1 MTRQETTQVLV
12 VGAGPVGLTL
22 ALDLA
27 KRGVQCLLIDQK
39 ESPQRLPK
47 MERCNARSM
56 EIYRR
61 LGLADRIRAA
71 SFPAEARMDI
81 CIMKTMRDEP
91 LLRLVYPSAADSK
104 AAIRRCEDGSMPL
117 EPYQVV
123 SQYTLEPLLK
133 AEVESLPGAS
143 VRFGCALAS
152 FEQDA
157 DGLTAQ
163 LVYTDGRTQS
173 VRARYLVG
181 CDGGRSTVRKLLNI
195 SLEGD
200 GSIARRNQVFFR
212 SEKFFQLS
220 PSLQARMYFFANM
233 DQSIITVQD
242 DLKHFS
248 FHTSCWGD
256 YAEIERLMRE
266 TIGLPID
273 MEILAATPWT
283 LHLLVAERI
292 ANGRAFIAGDAK
304 QLVIPAGGLGLNT
317 GIGDAI
323 DLSWKL
329 AGALAGWGGQNL
341 LTSYETER
349 LAVGRR
355 NREAS
360 RYATMGQVTWRA
372 AVRPYIFE
380 DTPEGRGTLKAVVR
394 LASVEQRKT
403 HEMVGTEYGYRY
415 EGSRIVCYEPAEA
428 PGDAPPDVREAYIP
442 STRPGARLPHVWLA
456 DGSALHDR
464 IGMGYTLLR
473 LRPNADD
480 PDPLFRALRTRGAPV
495 TLLDLDESKARAV
508 YGYDL
513 LLLRP
518 DLHVAW
524 RGNRVP
530 TDPATVAATV
540 TGH

>member
-1 MTRQETTQVLV
+1 MTQPESTQVLIA
-12 VGAGPVGLTL
+12 GAGPVGLTL

-39 ESPQRLPK
+39 EAPQRLPK

-81 CIMKTMRDEP
+81 CIMKTMREEP
-91 LLRLVYPSAADSK
+91 LLRLVYPSVAESK
-104 AAIRRCEDGSMPL
+104 AAIRRCEDGSLPL
-117 EPYQVV
+117 EPYQLV

-133 AEVESLPGAS
+133 AEVESLPGAT
-143 VRFGCALAS
+143 VQFGCALTA
-152 FEQDA
+152 FEQDD
-157 DGLTAQ
+157 DGVTAR
-163 LVYTDGRTQS
+163 LEHTDGRERT

-181 CDGGRSTVRKLLNI
+181 CDGGRSTVRKQLGI
-195 SLEGD
+195 ALEGD

-212 SEKFFQLS
+212 SEKFFALC
-220 PSLQARMYFFANM
+220 PSLQARMYFFANT

-248 FHTSCWGD
+248 FHTGCWGD
-256 YAEIERLMRE
+256 TAEIEQLMRD

-273 MEILAATPWT
+273 IEIFAATPWT
-283 LHLLVAERI
+283 LHLLVAERL
-292 ANGRAFIAGDAK
+292 ADARVFIAGDAK
-304 QLVIPAGGLGLNT
+304 QLVIPTGGLGLNT

-323 DLSWKL
+323 DLAWKL
-329 AGALAGWGGQNL
+329 AGTLAGWGGKQL
-341 LTSYETER
+341 LASYETER

-360 RYATMGQVTWRA
+360 RYAATGQVTWRA
-372 AVRPYIFE
+372 AVRPYIFD

-415 EGSRIVCYEPAEA
+415 EGSPINCYEADEA

-442 STRPGARLPHVWLA
+442 STRPGARLPHMWLK

-464 IGMGYTLLR
+464 IGAGYTVLR
-473 LRPNADD
+473 LRPGAAH
-480 PDPLFRALRTRGAPV
+480 PEPMLRALQARGAPV
-495 TLLDLDESKARAV
+495 AFLDLDEPQVRTV
-508 YGYDL
+508 YGCDW

-524 RGNRVP
+524 RGDHLP
-530 TDPATVAATV
+530 EDCAAVAAIV